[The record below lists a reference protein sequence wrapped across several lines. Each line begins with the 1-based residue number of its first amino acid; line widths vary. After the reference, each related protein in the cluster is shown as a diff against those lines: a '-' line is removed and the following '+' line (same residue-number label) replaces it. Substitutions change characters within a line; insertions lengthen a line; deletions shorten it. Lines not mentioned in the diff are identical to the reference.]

1 MSSFFFSPAII
12 NINIFFHKMTSCPMR
27 QFSAFCGINILAETH
42 HVDSSRLVHG
52 AHGHEGGQ
60 PNGGAMERHAPAGR
74 NKRRS
79 LRSGQPSWRSLALLT
94 LPDHSQGEKPRY
106 SRPVGQL
113 PGHHTSHF
121 LSPTL
126 SLLQRNGGSKRSLL
140 PTICPEPHSLEGNGQ
155 GSQSCIPFLLQ
166 RKRSGGGAEERVAQ
180 VLMLI

>member
-1 MSSFFFSPAII
+1 
-12 NINIFFHKMTSCPMR
+12 MR
-27 QFSAFCGINILAETH
+27 QFSAFCSINILAETH

-60 PNGGAMERHAPAGR
+60 PDGGAMERHAPAGR

-113 PGHHTSHF
+113 PGHHTSHL
-121 LSPTL
+121 LSHCFREMEGAKGHFFPQYAQ
-126 SLLQRNGGSKRSLL
+126 SPVPWKEMGRAHKAAS
-140 PTICPEPHSLEGNGQ
+140 HSCCRGKGQ
-155 GSQSCIPFLLQ
+155 GEEL
-166 RKRSGGGAEERVAQ
+166 RKEWHRS
-180 VLMLI
+180 